1 MFKKISLTLA
11 TLLILVST
19 AAFAQFTDN
28 AAFPAAPSFLAVD
41 EAYQASPE
49 WRDGELS
56 VIWDAKPG
64 YYLYQHQFAHQL
76 NGQPLDVSYPDTA
89 IIKFDEF
96 FNQELSVFY
105 DNAYVVAT
113 TLEPSVGDILTLSFQ
128 GCADAGLCYPPETW
142 HFEYLGNGAFSSTE
156 VEQAEYSNLDVAPLA
171 TPSFSWLMIFS
182 AFLGGLILNAMPC
195 VFPVLALKATSFINA
210 GASAKQHAWIYTAG
224 VVLSFLLFAV
234 VIVALALAGQK
245 VGWGF
250 HLQSPVMVTIL
261 IYLFVAMALV
271 LALDMPLAQRLMGAG
286 SELQQGHSKS
296 ASFFTGLL
304 AVVVA
309 SPCTAPFMGAAMGA
323 ALTQSAT
330 ATFAIFIAIGFGM
343 AAPILVLSYWPG
355 LIQRLPKPGLWMVK
369 VREFMVFPL
378 LATALYLLWVVGQQT
393 GVTGLTMI
401 ALGAL
406 LIALALWL
414 INMPSKGAKLSG
426 VILVAL
432 AAYLAQPSEP
442 TTSKWVD
449 YSPLALTQARSEGPV
464 FVDVT
469 AAWCITCLANKRV
482 LNAETTQS
490 AFTANNV
497 TLIEADWTSADENIS
512 RYLSLYGRAGVP
524 LYVFYPANSEAGIVL
539 PQLLTERVILE
550 TINAN

>member
-1 MFKKISLTLA
+1 MFHKITLTLA
-11 TLLILVST
+11 SLLIFAST
-19 AAFAQFTDN
+19 AAFAQFSDN
-28 AAFPAAPSFLAVD
+28 ATFPAAPSFLAVD

-49 WRDGELS
+49 WRNGELS
-56 VIWDAKPG
+56 VIWEAEPG
-64 YYLYQHQFAHQL
+64 YYLYQHQFSHIL
-76 NGQPLDVSYPDTA
+76 NGQTLNVDYPDTA

-105 DNAYVVAT
+105 DNAYVVAQT
-113 TLEPSVGDILTLSFQ
+113 DAPNVGDMLVLTFQ

-142 HFEYLGNGAFSSTE
+142 YFEYLGNGEFSPTDEIETTAAS
-156 VEQAEYSNLDVAPLA
+156 SIVAPIA
-171 TPSFSWLMIFS
+171 TPSFSWLMVFS

-210 GASAKQHAWIYTAG
+210 GASARQHAWIYTAG
-224 VVLSFLLFAV
+224 VVLSFLLFAA
-234 VIVALALAGQK
+234 VIVGLALAGQQ

-250 HLQSPVMVTIL
+250 HLQSPIMVTIL

-323 ALTQSAT
+323 ALTQSAA

-355 LIQRLPKPGLWMVK
+355 LIQRLPRPGLWMVK

-401 ALGAL
+401 AFGAL
-406 LIALALWL
+406 LIAMGLWL
-414 INMPSKGAKLSG
+414 INMKSKGAKLSG
-426 VILVAL
+426 LVFLLLAVYAAKPSAPSSSNWVSYSEVAL
-432 AAYLAQPSEP
+432 TEAR
-442 TTSKWVD
+442 
-449 YSPLALTQARSEGPV
+449 QAGPV

-482 LNAETTQS
+482 LNDEEIQTE
-490 AFTANNV
+490 FTANNV
-497 TLIEADWTSADENIS
+497 TLMEADWTSADENIS
-512 RYLSLYGRAGVP
+512 RYLSSYGRAGVP
-524 LYVFYPANSEAGIVL
+524 LYVYYPNAGEAGIVL
-539 PQLLTERVILE
+539 PQLLSKNIILE
-550 TINAN
+550 TISAE

>member
-1 MFKKISLTLA
+1 MFQKITLTLA
-11 TLLILVST
+11 TLLIFAST
-19 AAFAQFTDN
+19 AAFAQFSDRP
-28 AAFPAAPSFLAVD
+28 AFPAAPSFLAVD

-56 VIWDAKPG
+56 VIWEAEPG
-64 YYLYQHQFAHQL
+64 YYLYQHQFNHSL
-76 NGQPLDVSYPDTA
+76 NGETLDVDYPNTA

-105 DNAYVVAT
+105 DNAYVVVKTSAP
-113 TLEPSVGDILTLSFQ
+113 EVGDLLTLTFQ

-142 HFEYLGNGAFSSTE
+142 YFEYLGNGEF
-156 VEQAEYSNLDVAPLA
+156 APTDYIESEPVNTNFTPVA
-171 TPSFSWLMIFS
+171 TPSFSWLMVFS

-195 VFPVLALKATSFINA
+195 VFPVLALKATSFINS
-210 GASAKQHAWIYTAG
+210 GSSAKQHAWIYTAG
-224 VVLSFLLFAV
+224 VVLSFLFFAV
-234 VIVALALAGQK
+234 VIIALALAGQK

-250 HLQSPVMVTIL
+250 HLQSPIMVTIL
-261 IYLFVAMALV
+261 VYLFVAMALV

-323 ALTQSAT
+323 ALTQSAA
-330 ATFAIFIAIGFGM
+330 ATVAIFIAIGFGM

-355 LIQRLPKPGLWMVK
+355 LIQRLPRPGLWMVK

-393 GVTGLTMI
+393 DVTGLTMI

-414 INMPSKGAKLSG
+414 INMTSKGAKLSG
-426 VILVAL
+426 LALILVAVYV
-432 AAYLAQPSEP
+432 AKPSEQS
-442 TTSKWVD
+442 TSNWTS
-449 YSPLALTQARSEGPV
+449 YSEATLMEARQEGPA

-482 LNAETTQS
+482 LNDEDVQA
-490 AFTANNV
+490 AFAANNV

-512 RYLSLYGRAGVP
+512 RYLSTYGRAGVP
-524 LYVFYPANSEAGIVL
+524 LYVYYPDAKGTGIVL
-539 PQLLTERVILE
+539 PQLLTERIILE
-550 TINAN
+550 TISAK